1 MENNFSMDQQKLG
14 VGFLKKKVGFRLQQ
28 ERREEGKEKETERGL
43 CFNSSTVCVSYNFAF
58 QRIQPRTKFEDE
70 TRFENEVRT

>member
-28 ERREEGKEKETERGL
+28 EWREEGKEKESERGL
-43 CFNSSTVCVSYNFAF
+43 CFNGSAVSYNFAF

-70 TRFENEVRT
+70 TKFENEVRI